1 MIYTLTL
8 NPAIDYVV
16 GVDDFKE
23 GQLNKTNR
31 ENIYA
36 GGKGINVSTVLKNLG
51 CESVALGFAAGK
63 TGEMLTAMLREDGLK
78 TDFVNV
84 TSGMTRINVKLSNMG
99 KETEINGMGPEI
111 SKVDVDMLYKR
122 LDAISDEDI
131 LIMSGSIPASISSST
146 YTDICSFLRKKNCSA
161 EIVIDSSAKE
171 MLDTLKYNPFL
182 IKPNHHEL
190 GNLFGVEITTPKQA
204 AEYGNR
210 LKDMGAKNVLVSM
223 GAKGA
228 VLIDEKGDIHE
239 VTAPKGQ
246 VVNSV
251 GAGDTTVAAFVL
263 KYLQDGQNKDYDT
276 IVRYCVAA
284 GSATAFS
291 EGLAN
296 RETVEDVLRSM

>member
-36 GGKGINVSTVLKNLG
+36 GGKGINVSTVLRNLG
-51 CESVALGFAAGK
+51 LESVALGFVAGK

-78 TDFVNV
+78 TDFVNA
-84 TSGMTRINVKLSNMG
+84 TSGMTRINIKLSNKG
-99 KETEINGMGPEI
+99 KETEINGMGPVITNEDI
-111 SKVDVDMLYKR
+111 DRLYEQ
-122 LDAISDEDI
+122 LSAITDDDI
-131 LIMSGSIPASISSST
+131 LIMSGSIPASMSRST
-146 YTDICSFLRKKNCSA
+146 YTDICSFLRKRNCSA
-161 EIVIDSSAKE
+161 EIIIDSSSKE
-171 MLDTLKYNPFL
+171 MLDALKYNPLL

-204 AEYGNR
+204 AEYGNK
-210 LKDMGAKNVLVSM
+210 LKEMGAKNVLVSM

-246 VVNSV
+246 VINSV
-251 GAGDTTVAAFVL
+251 GAGDTTVSAFVS
-263 KYLQDGQNKDYDT
+263 KYLQAGQNKDYDT

-291 EGLAN
+291 EGLADN
-296 RETVEDVLRSM
+296 MMIEEVLKSM